1 MPAPLH
7 GNIAAQWATYSKWP
21 TTLTTILYSPSLHFN
36 LESIVRLSD
45 IALALRHAHGIC
57 LDKQVFSFFF
67 PFIFF
72 SIFFARQGVI
82 YVSLITL
89 G

>member
-45 IALALRHAHGIC
+45 IALALRHAHGIAWINRS
-57 LDKQVFSFFF
+57 FPSFFLS
-67 PFIFF
+67 FF